1 MYSVST
7 VSTVE
12 IKMTVRLLVREIV
25 REIVRGKW
33 LGLFRDC

>member
-12 IKMTVRLLVREIV
+12 IKMTVRLLVR
-25 REIVRGKW
+25 GKW
-33 LGLFRDC
+33 LGLFRDGRTLV

>member
-25 REIVRGKW
+25 RGKW
-33 LGLFRDC
+33 LGLFRDGTT